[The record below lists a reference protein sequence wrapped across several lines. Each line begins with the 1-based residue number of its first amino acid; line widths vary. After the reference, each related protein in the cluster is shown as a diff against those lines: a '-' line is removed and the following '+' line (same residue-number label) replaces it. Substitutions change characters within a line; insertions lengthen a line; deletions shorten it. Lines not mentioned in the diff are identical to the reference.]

1 MDCQFKR
8 QARFNSRY
16 LIMWKYNTE
25 IPMQHDELGKFLT
38 QEEVKFLA
46 EILNDAWYQIDEDNL
61 TEEGYQLFKSI
72 QKKLKEILNA

>member
-1 MDCQFKR
+1 
-8 QARFNSRY
+8 
-16 LIMWKYNTE
+16 MWKYNTE

-72 QKKLKEILNA
+72 QKKLKELLNA

>member
-1 MDCQFKR
+1 
-8 QARFNSRY
+8 
-16 LIMWKYNTE
+16 MWKYNTE
-25 IPMQHDELGKFLT
+25 IQMQHDELGKLLT

-72 QKKLKEILNA
+72 QKKLNEILNA

>member
-1 MDCQFKR
+1 
-8 QARFNSRY
+8 
-16 LIMWKYNTE
+16 
-25 IPMQHDELGKFLT
+25 MQHDELGKFLT